1 MAPHLPDH
9 CWKVYYLN
17 ESCREEEDIMSNSDQ
32 VWEEYLSR
40 KPNLSKWLQCSE
52 QDSSFYDRILFMQDK
67 IGTGGKTEYGR
78 KVADLDDGEAL
89 AYFIYPNTYFNVNLL
104 VDSKAIKHV
113 HQPSISLE
121 EAKLLD
127 GDNAI
132 CSYSDLLCVREL
144 DGDFTSKESLAD
156 MAFTDHVLTTLDNYV
171 PHMVWDTE
179 HDLIRT
185 AIEYDSDYCS
195 LFEARCNKVIDS
207 DYLDHYLLA
216 PKPNPTDID
225 RDTWHRM
232 SVKLINWLD
241 EDNRKTQSQSTRF
254 FKNDLL
260 GFMSDGLASCFLTHN
275 LEDLSFMKTVY
286 DFCASIPHYKFRS
299 MRKSYHPGMLDPEL
313 FDLLREHEAVFV
325 RPLLEQA
332 LKD

>member
-1 MAPHLPDH
+1 MN
-9 CWKVYYLN
+9 YN
-17 ESCREEEDIMSNSDQ
+17 EQ
-32 VWEEYLSR
+32 VWEEYLSSR
-40 KPNLSKWLQCSE
+40 PNFNKWCHYCLNSKKHDYLSSRF
-52 QDSSFYDRILFMQDK
+52 SFMQNM
-67 IGTGGKTEYGR
+67 IETGGKTEHGR
-78 KVADLDDGEAL
+78 KVTDLTDGEAL
-89 AYFIYPNTYFNVNLL
+89 AYFMYPYIDVGL
-104 VDSKAIKHV
+104 VLAESKAIKPF
-113 HQPSISLE
+113 QPSINFD
-121 EAKLLD
+121 EAKYMD
-127 GDNAI
+127 DNSTIATWV
-132 CSYSDLLCVREL
+132 DFLCTREL
-144 DGDFTSKESLAD
+144 DGDSTSEEYWNDIRFAGDLLETIDKYES
-156 MAFTDHVLTTLDNYV
+156 HHI
-171 PHMVWDTE
+171 PHMVWDTV

-185 AIEYDSDYCS
+185 VIECNNDYCR

-216 PKPNPTDID
+216 PKMDPTDID
-225 RDTWHRM
+225 KDTWHRM
-232 SVKLINWLD
+232 SVKLIKWLD

-299 MRKSYHPGMLDPEL
+299 MRKSYRPGMLNPEL

-332 LKD
+332 LQN

>member
-1 MAPHLPDH
+1 MSYQD
-9 CWKVYYLN
+9 W
-17 ESCREEEDIMSNSDQ
+17 ED
-32 VWEEYLSR
+32 YLSR
-40 KPNLSKWLQCSE
+40 RPNLSKWLQCSE
-52 QDSSFYDRILFMQDK
+52 LDSSFENRVSFMQDR
-67 IGTGGKTEYGR
+67 IETGGETAYGK

-89 AYFIYPNTYFNVNLL
+89 AYFMYPNTYFNTDLL
-104 VDSKAIKHV
+104 ISSKVVKHI
-113 HQPSISLE
+113 HQPSINFE

-127 GDNAI
+127 GDNAV

-156 MAFTDHVLTTLDNYV
+156 MSFADHVLTTLDNYV
-171 PHMVWDTE
+171 PHIVWDTE

-185 AIEYDSDYCS
+185 AIEYDNDYCS

-216 PKPNPTDID
+216 PKPDPADID
-225 RDTWHRM
+225 KGTWHRM
-232 SVKLINWLD
+232 SVKLIKWLD
-241 EDNRKTQSQSTRF
+241 EDNDKTQSTRHF
-254 FKNDLL
+254 NNDLL

-286 DFCASIPHYKFRS
+286 DLCASIPHYKFRN

-313 FDLLREHEAVFV
+313 FDLLREHEAASV

-332 LKD
+332 LRN